1 MSTVAAP
8 EAALPLSARLN
19 ADCFCT
25 GLDEAAFEAALAR
38 AVDGAADV
46 SVLMET
52 RPHLVAQSPVFI
64 ERADVAAMLGIVA
77 AIEAAARTPGY
88 RAAAAAWAPEI
99 ARKDFGPHGAMMGY
113 DFHLA
118 PDGPKLIEINTNAGG
133 AFLNAVIA
141 RAQSACCREVEQA
154 LTPALAADF
163 EARVIDMFESEWR
176 LQRDAGR
183 PGRIAIVDDVPE
195 GQYLYPEFLLAQRM
209 LEKRGFNAA
218 VVDASSLRYEGGV
231 LLADGAPVDLVYNRL
246 TDFSFEEPS
255 HAALRDAYADGAVV
269 VTPNPHVHAL
279 LADKRNLALLG
290 DEGRATWGAGGGLDA
305 AHLAAL
311 DTIPRARRVTTANAQ
326 DLWRDRKHYFFK
338 PSGGY
343 GGKAVYRGDKLTKG
357 VWNAILADDYIAQA
371 LVAPSER
378 VIRLDGAEQSRKLDV
393 RLYTY
398 DGALLLAAARL
409 YQGQTT
415 NFRTP
420 GGGFAPVYL
429 V

>member
-1 MSTVAAP
+1 MSIVATP
-8 EAALPLSARLN
+8 EAAAPACLTARLN
-19 ADCFCT
+19 TDCFCT

-38 AVDGAADV
+38 AVGCEADI
-46 SVLMET
+46 SALMEA

-64 ERADVAAMLGIVA
+64 ERADVTAMLEIIA
-77 AIEAAARTPGY
+77 AIEAASRTQGY
-88 RAAAAAWAPEI
+88 REAASAWAPDI
-99 ARKDFGPHGAMMGY
+99 AHPDFGPRGAMMGH
-113 DFHLA
+113 DFHLT

-141 RAQSACCREVEQA
+141 RAQSACCREVEDA
-154 LTPALAADF
+154 LTPTLGADF
-163 EARVIDMFESEWR
+163 DARIVDMFEHEWR
-176 LQRDAGR
+176 AQRGEGR
-183 PGRIAIVDDVPE
+183 PCRIAIVDDAPE
-195 GQYLYPEFLLAQRM
+195 GQYLYPEFLLARRL
-209 LEKRGFNAA
+209 LERHGFD
-218 VVDASSLRYEGGV
+218 VVIADASSLRYEDGV
-231 LLADGAPVDLVYNRL
+231 LLAGGAPVDLVYNRL
-246 TDFSFEEPS
+246 TDFAFDEPA
-255 HAALRDAYADGAVV
+255 HAALREAYRDAAVV
-269 VTPNPHVHAL
+269 VTPNPHVHAR
-279 LADKRNLALLG
+279 LADKRNLALLR
-290 DEGRATWGAGGGLDA
+290 DERRATWGLDRVQ
-305 AHLAAL
+305 LASL
-311 DTIPRARRVTTANAQ
+311 DRIPEARRVTAANAEA
-326 DLWRDRKHYFFK
+326 LWKGRKSYFFK

-357 VWNAILADDYIAQA
+357 VWEAILADDYIAQA

-378 VIRLDGAEQSRKLDV
+378 VIRLDGAEHARKLDV